1 MTPDQDH
8 SPSVDLPALALSQPQ
23 RAEARA
29 SEVLARTKP
38 APSAAETA
46 RARQALMIVAR
57 DAGRVPEAVAHGRA
71 AMGPAR
77 RAGHTVL
84 ADVMA
89 TYGVT
94 LVFSGRTARGLAML
108 EQAAMLSD
116 PADEARVL
124 HRRAGVLALLGRHEE
139 ALADVGRAVERS
151 ALLGDRLWQARSLA
165 GRSDVELA
173 LGRVAEAALD
183 AAEAERL
190 LLLLGELSDAAVAR
204 HNQALAAYA
213 GGDIVRALADFDD
226 VARRQ
231 AALGEHSTELTV
243 DRSRALVTAGLL
255 GEARAVIDAELV
267 RADLAPVRRAE
278 LLLAK
283 ARICLSQNETEV
295 AQQVADDAAR
305 LFGAQRRPLWARR
318 AALLGVQARAGAV
331 ASTPAALAG
340 MARALARLVP
350 QLAAGDPEQLP
361 AGLLLQARVASA
373 RGRRTEAES
382 ALTQAAAARTSGPA
396 LARATGWLAA
406 ALLAQHRR
414 DSRGLLRACRRGMA
428 AVEEYRTVI
437 GDLELR
443 SLATRHGLELAT
455 LAAADRVAAGDARGL
470 LEWGERW
477 RATALTGAARPPA
490 DPELDRDIAALRDV
504 SRRLG
509 LAEAAEEPALG
520 RERDRLEQ
528 AVRRRYR
535 HLHAVDSL
543 ERAVAVQ
550 TLQAAVT
557 DEASLGAG
565 AAVVSLVAVGADLH
579 AVVVDG
585 RRARL
590 RRVGPV
596 HEAFREGQFAQFS
609 LRRAAFGRRV
619 DLASVGERLQ
629 QALLGE
635 VAGLLDY
642 ERVVVVPPADL
653 LTAPFATMPALRG
666 TVLTVTPS
674 AAGWVRGR
682 TPAAGRRARD
692 APGPGQVALVGG
704 PGLRTGVSEVRA
716 LAAIHSSPRVRV
728 GDEATVDATIEA
740 LDGVRLGHVVAHGTF
755 RDDAPLFSSLRL
767 ADGPLSV
774 HDFDRMAR
782 APREIV
788 LSACDVGSSDPI
800 GAHEALG
807 LVSALLAAGSSSVL
821 ASVVPVSDVA
831 TIPVM
836 TAVHTA
842 LAGGA
847 SLPEALRAARRDA
860 RDGADSLVAAT
871 ALSFTAWG
879 A

>member
-8 SPSVDLPALALSQPQ
+8 TPSVDLPALALSQPR

-29 SEVLARTKP
+29 SDVLGRTEP
-38 APSAAETA
+38 APSPTESA

-57 DAGRVPEAVAHGRA
+57 DAGRVPEALAHGRA
-71 AMGPAR
+71 ALGPAR
-77 RAGHTVL
+77 RAGPAVL
-84 ADVMA
+84 ADVLA

-116 PADEARVL
+116 PADEARML
-124 HRRAGVLALLGRHEE
+124 HRRASVLALLGRHEE
-139 ALADVGRAVERS
+139 ALADVGRAVEGS
-151 ALLGDRLWQARSLA
+151 AQRGDTLWEARSLA

-173 LGRVAEAALD
+173 LGRVTEAARD

-190 LLLLGELSDAAVAR
+190 LLLLGEASDAAVAR

-213 GGDIVRALADFDD
+213 GGDIVRALADFDE

-255 GEARAVIDAELV
+255 GEARAVIDAELA

-283 ARICLSQNETEV
+283 ARICLNQNETETT
-295 AQQVADDAAR
+295 QQVAREAAR
-305 LFGAQRRPLWARR
+305 LFGAQRRPLWACR
-318 AALLGVQARAGAV
+318 AALLGVQARAGA
-331 ASTPAALAG
+331 ADLTPAARASLAT
-340 MARALARLVP
+340 ALARLVP
-350 QLAAGDPEQLP
+350 QLAVGDPEQLP
-361 AGLLLQARVASA
+361 TALVLQARVASA
-373 RGRRTEAES
+373 RGRRTQAES

-406 ALLAQHRR
+406 ALLAQHRQ
-414 DSRGLLRACRRGMA
+414 DSRGLLHACRRGMA

-455 LAAADRVAAGDARGL
+455 LAAADRVAARDARGL

-490 DPELDRDIAALRDV
+490 DPELDRDVAALRDV

-509 LAEAAEEPALG
+509 VAEAVDEPGLA

-535 HLHAVDSL
+535 RLRAVDSL
-543 ERAVAVQ
+543 DRAVAVQ
-550 TLQAAVT
+550 TLETAVT

-585 RRARL
+585 LRARL

-596 HEAFREGQFAQFS
+596 QEALHEGQFAQFS

-619 DLASVGERLQ
+619 DLDSVGERLQ
-629 QALLGE
+629 RALLGE

-642 ERVVVVPPADL
+642 ERVVLVPPADL

-674 AAGWVRGR
+674 AAWWVRGR
-682 TPAAGRRARD
+682 SSAASRRGRGG
-692 APGPGQVALVGG
+692 PGPDEVALVGG
-704 PGLRTGVSEVRA
+704 PGLRSGQTEVRA
-716 LAAIHSSPRVRV
+716 LAAVHPSPRVRV
-728 GDEATVDATIEA
+728 GDEATVDAAIEA

-782 APREIV
+782 APREVV

-807 LVSALLAAGSSSVL
+807 LVSALLSAGSSSVL

-831 TIPVM
+831 TVPVM
-836 TAVHTA
+836 TAVHLA
-842 LAGGA
+842 LAAGA
-847 SLPEALRAARRDA
+847 SLPEALRAARREA
-860 RDGADSLVAAT
+860 ADGTDSLVTAT
-871 ALSFTAWG
+871 AMSFTAWG